1 MYLGKKHGLGL
12 QKAVLFY
19 NVLAGDS
26 EDDLIKIMVAEG
38 GIKDVRQGISK
49 IALSPDYVGL
59 LNNVSFFHLQ
69 EKLRPGFMPLFFK
82 GLEFISKF
90 LGDKKYLMGDKVC

>member
-1 MYLGKKHGLGL
+1 M
-12 QKAVLFY
+12 
-19 NVLAGDS
+19 
-26 EDDLIKIMVAEG
+26 IKIMVAEG

-59 LNNVSFFHLQ
+59 FNIFLLGRLQ